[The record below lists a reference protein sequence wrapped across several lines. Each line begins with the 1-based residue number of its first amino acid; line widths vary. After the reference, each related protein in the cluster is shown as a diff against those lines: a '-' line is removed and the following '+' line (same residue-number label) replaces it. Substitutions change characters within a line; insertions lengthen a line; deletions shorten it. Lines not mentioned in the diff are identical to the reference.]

1 MRTTLVGLALLIVA
15 PSLDAVP
22 APDPARLPKQRLEA
36 LKKKLPDVVGEWLK
50 KEHSG
55 FRPDQVLPHKPKVRV
70 LHLVAAERARAV
82 ILFEAYDAKGNPHRE
97 LDALLTVFLTY
108 YDGIW
113 TTDKFEVVVRNGND
127 AGTLRTG
134 FPFLMVDID
143 EAAEKP

>member
-1 MRTTLVGLALLIVA
+1 MRTALVGLALLIVA

-50 KEHSG
+50 KEDSG
-55 FRPDQVLPHKPKVRV
+55 WPDDRWTHKPKVRV
-70 LHLVAAERARAV
+70 LHRVAAEQAKAV
-82 ILFEAYDAKGNPHRE
+82 ILFEAYDAKGKLHRE

-134 FPFLMVDID
+134 FAFLMAAID